1 MLGMRRRQFVEL
13 AVTTLAASVA
23 GACVARSDTLSGSAS
38 PKASLRGAV
47 GLGYSE
53 RLWGVT
59 A

>member
-1 MLGMRRRQFVEL
+1 MRRRQFVEL